1 MPAAPTPLEPAMRD
15 PRKLRRTAWFLIGMM
30 VVGGVMIHFAYQ
42 KSAKRQDQDARPS
55 IVARIA
61 KEKDLRVLR
70 QDGAQVDLLEN
81 EGKVWIAAAISA
93 SQLETSARTLAV
105 MKRLAEKY
113 AGREDFVLVCLVVD
127 SGEREKLDALLA
139 DTATKIG
146 ATLPQ
151 WWVVSQR
158 QEELHKFV
166 KNELKASLY
175 PHQAADGKWSFDT
188 SLVLIDRNRH
198 VRQAV
203 IPQKQGGQPFVAR
216 FDFDQAAEWDAKGV
230 KSGTDRSNAEELESR
245 LGETIE
251 TLLAEPKE
259 SK

>member
-1 MPAAPTPLEPAMRD
+1 MPAAPTPLEPAIRD

-42 KSAKRQDQDARPS
+42 KSSQRQNQDTRPS
-55 IVARIA
+55 IVTRIA

-70 QDGAQVDLLEN
+70 QDGAQVDLLQN
-81 EGKVWIAAAISA
+81 EGKVWVAAAVSA

-105 MKRLAEKY
+105 MKRLAGKY
-113 AGREDFVLVCLVVD
+113 AGREDFVLVCLVID
-127 SGEREKLDALLA
+127 SGDREKLDALLA
-139 DTATKIG
+139 ETATQIG

-166 KNELKASLY
+166 KNEFKAAQF
-175 PHQAADGKWSFDT
+175 PHQENGKWLFDT
-188 SLVLIDRNRH
+188 SLVLVDRNRH

-203 IPQKQGGQPFVAR
+203 IPQKQGGPPFVAR
-216 FDFDQAAEWDAKGV
+216 FDFDQAAGWDAKGI
-230 KSGTDRSNAEELESR
+230 KSGTDRTNAEELELR
-245 LGETIE
+245 LIETIE
-251 TLLAEPKE
+251 TVFAEPKE

>member
-1 MPAAPTPLEPAMRD
+1 MPAAPTPLEPAVRD
-15 PRKLRRTAWFLIGMM
+15 PRKLRRTAWFLVGLM
-30 VVGGVMIHFAYQ
+30 VGGGLMIHFAYQ
-42 KSAKRQDQDARPS
+42 KSSKRQDEDARPS

-70 QDGAQVDLLEN
+70 QDGAQVDLLQN
-81 EGKVWIAAAISA
+81 EGKVWVAAAVSA

-113 AGREDFVLVCLVVD
+113 AAREDFVLVCLVID
-127 SGEREKLDALLA
+127 SGDREKLDTLLTE
-139 DTATKIG
+139 TATKIG
-146 ATLPQ
+146 ANLPQ

-166 KNELKASLY
+166 KNEFKLAQF
-175 PHQAADGKWSFDT
+175 PHQENGKWVFDT
-188 SLVLIDRNRH
+188 SLVLVDRNRH

-203 IPQKQGGQPFVAR
+203 IPQKQGGPPFVAR
-216 FDFDQAAEWDAKGV
+216 FDFDQAAGWDAKGI
-230 KSGTDRSNAEELESR
+230 KSGTERTNAEELELR
-245 LGETIE
+245 LIETIE
-251 TLLAEPKE
+251 TVFAEPKE